1 MESNSDAVLDI
12 TLRSVIWGI
21 QLATQHMQ
29 GRGGGACC
37 ASIVSAA
44 YVPDQHWLFSRHAS
58 MSHCTRWCGAMAGDR
73 ADAET
78 NLLLEAC
85 SLSLAQWPL
94 AGLSLTA
101 SRRSHL
107 ADGVRSRAGASA
119 TVCGAHLL
127 RSQGRAAQLHALGR
141 PRAPGQGHKN
151 QCSLPN
157 RYLHSFGRPLQCS
170 AL

>member
-1 MESNSDAVLDI
+1 MRAVPQL
-12 TLRSVIWGI
+12 SVLHTSLIGI
-21 QLATQHMQ
+21 GCLA
-29 GRGGGACC
+29 G
-37 ASIVSAA
+37 
-44 YVPDQHWLFSRHAS
+44 
-58 MSHCTRWCGAMAGDR
+58 MSHCTRWCVAMAGDR
-73 ADAET
+73 AGAKT

-85 SLSLAQWPL
+85 SLSLAKWPL

-107 ADGVRSRAGASA
+107 ADGIGSRAGASA
-119 TVCGAHLL
+119 PLCSAHLL
-127 RSQGRAAQLHALGR
+127 RSQGRTAQLHALGR

-157 RYLHSFGRPLQCS
+157 CYLHSFGRLLQCC